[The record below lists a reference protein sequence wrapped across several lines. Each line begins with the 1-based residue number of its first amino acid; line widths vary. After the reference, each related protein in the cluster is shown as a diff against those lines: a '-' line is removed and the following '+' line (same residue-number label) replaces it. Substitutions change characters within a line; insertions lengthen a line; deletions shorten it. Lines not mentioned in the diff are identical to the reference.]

1 MPRHPSFVATVYT
14 KRPSDPS
21 AMTSPFPIPV
31 WDQQSVDLDKEVE
44 TLRRKLGVRGDIV
57 SPQGRAKTLEVFGE
71 PLTPDEVVTRICEA
85 VRREGSPAVLHYT
98 QSLDG
103 VEMTSDEIRV
113 KQTAISKAHESADAD
128 FLAAVR
134 RVRGNINE
142 FQRAILQN
150 DRTINIE
157 EGGSLT
163 QRFRPLARIAVCVP
177 GGAAAYPS
185 SLLMTAVCA
194 QAAGVEEIVVVA
206 PPTKFGSENRD
217 ILAVCG
223 ELGLGEIYRVGGA
236 QAVAALAYGTDEI
249 PPVDLICGPGNL
261 FVALAKRYVYGEVAI
276 DSIAGPSE
284 LVLVADETMAPRLAA
299 ADLIAQ
305 AEHAPGASLMITT
318 SGELIAE
325 VQGELA
331 QLLTQVDRGD
341 EARES
346 LLEYGALIRVADFD
360 AAVSLTNQIAPEH
373 LQIATKNARDVVDR
387 FRSAGAI
394 FLGPQ
399 TPVALGDY
407 VAGPSHVLP
416 TGGTARFASGLSS
429 NTFLRSTSIIEYDSA
444 AIAAVADTVS
454 QLSQREGLS
463 AHGYSVELRNQN

>member
-1 MPRHPSFVATVYT
+1 
-14 KRPSDPS
+14 
-21 AMTSPFPIPV
+21 MTSPFPIPV
-31 WDQQSVDLDKEVE
+31 WDEQSVDLDKEVE
-44 TLRRKLGVRGDIV
+44 TLRQKLGVRGDIV

-85 VRREGSPAVLHYT
+85 VRREGSSAVLHYT

-113 KQTAISKAHESADAD
+113 KQPVITKAHESADND
-128 FLAAVR
+128 FLTAIR
-134 RVRGNINE
+134 RVRGNISE
-142 FQRAILQN
+142 FQRAIIQT
-150 DRTINIE
+150 DRTVNIA

-163 QRFRPLARIAVCVP
+163 QRFRPLKRIAVCVP

-206 PPTKFGSENRD
+206 PPTEFGSENQD
-217 ILAVCG
+217 ILAACG
-223 ELGLGEIYRVGGA
+223 ELGLSEVYRVGGA
-236 QAVAALAYGTDEI
+236 QAVAALAYGTAEI

-261 FVALAKRYVYGEVAI
+261 FVALAKRYVFGEVAI

-284 LVLVADETMAPRLAA
+284 LVLVADDAISPRLAA

-325 VQGELA
+325 VQSELA

-346 LLEYGALIRVADFD
+346 LLEYGALIQVSDFD
-360 AAVSLTNQIAPEH
+360 AVVSLTNQIAPEH
-373 LQIATKNARDVVDR
+373 LQIATKNARDVVDL

-429 NTFLRSTSIIEYDSA
+429 NTFLRSTSIIEYEPA
-444 AIAAVADTVS
+444 AVAAVADTVS
-454 QLSQREGLS
+454 RLSQREGLS
-463 AHGYSVELRNQN
+463 AHGYSVELRNQS